1 MGKRDERTDRERS
14 AELTSTK
21 EEREREEKRRERERR
36 NSGPLSLKSIHID
49 LHHNPWTFCRPASET
64 SEKVRK

>member
-1 MGKRDERTDRERS
+1 MGERERS

-21 EEREREEKRRERERR
+21 EEREREEKRRERR